1 MTDPPIPDAPIVGGL
16 VLHKAKAR
24 RTAREVIIGFN
35 ASGGTMVLLEM
46 RY

>member
-1 MTDPPIPDAPIVGGL
+1 VTDPPIPDAPIVGGL

-24 RTAREVIIGFN
+24 RTA
-35 ASGGTMVLLEM
+35 SGGSMVLLEM